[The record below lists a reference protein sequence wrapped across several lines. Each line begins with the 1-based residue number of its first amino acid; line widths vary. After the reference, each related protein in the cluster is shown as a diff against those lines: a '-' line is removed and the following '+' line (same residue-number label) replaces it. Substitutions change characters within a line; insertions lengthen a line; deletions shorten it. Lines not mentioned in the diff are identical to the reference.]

1 MRAMLYLLLL
11 VCGLLS
17 GCETAP
23 VKQMTTDIKSVF
35 ETPKGDPE
43 LAAGIRSYE
52 EGNYD
57 VAQQQ
62 LQSALKSGLNSFGEI
77 KAHKYL
83 AFINCA
89 AGRESRCREEF
100 RKVLWLDPDF
110 TLAPAEAGHPLWG
123 PVFRS
128 VKAEQR

>member
-1 MRAMLYLLLL
+1 MYFLLAL
-11 VCGLLS
+11 CALLS

-23 VKQMTTDIKSVF
+23 VKQMSTDIKSIF
-35 ETPKGDPE
+35 ETPKGDSQ

-57 VAQQQ
+57 LAQRQ
-62 LQSALKSGLNSFGEI
+62 LQGALKAGLNSFGEI

-89 AGRESRCREEF
+89 SGRESRCREEF
-100 RKVLWLDPDF
+100 RKVLWLDPNF
-110 TLAPAEAGHPLWG
+110 TLAPAEAGHPIWG
-123 PVFRS
+123 PVFGS